1 MQRALTR
8 EMRLLYATVAVLAFG
23 AAVVTFVL
31 AGEAADYWSW
41 AISPPIS
48 AAFLGGC
55 FCAALALL
63 APLARA
69 PTWAETQM
77 AAAPLMAASLLLAA
91 TTAICWDSFEH
102 SRVAFWLWV
111 AACALLPPLLLLA
124 LDRQLRQSG
133 QMFGSGDPLPILPTI
148 GLAAHAAVLLV
159 FGALM
164 FAVPGFVEGFWPW
177 QLSGLTSR
185 ALGSFVFGFGAGA
198 FVVLRTNDLGL
209 TRLPGL
215 AYAVFGAAELIAVA
229 RYGGEIDFGAAAVI
243 YVAFLASAVLLGLTL
258 FHLGS
263 ASSASPRTRLASGHG
278 AALGIGPQVEPDRLS

>member
-8 EMRLLYATVAVLAFG
+8 EMRLLYATVAALAFG
-23 AAVVTFVL
+23 AAVITFVL
-31 AGEAADYWSW
+31 AGEAADYWAW

-69 PTWAETQM
+69 KTWAEAQM
-77 AAAPLMAASLLLAA
+77 ATAPLMAASLLLAA
-91 TTAICWDSFEH
+91 STVIYWDHFEH

-111 AACALLPPLLLLA
+111 AACALVPPLLLAL
-124 LDRQLRQSG
+124 LDRQLKQSG
-133 QMFGSGDPLPILPTI
+133 QMFGSGDPLPIPPTL
-148 GLAAHAAVLLV
+148 GLAAHTAILLGV
-159 FGALM
+159 GALM
-164 FAVPGFVEGFWPW
+164 LIAPDFVEGFWPW
-177 QLSGLTSR
+177 QLTGLTSR

-215 AYAVFGAAELIAVA
+215 AYAVFGVAQLIAVA
-229 RYGGEIDFGAAAVI
+229 RYSGEIDFGAAAIV
-243 YVAFLASAVLLGLTL
+243 YVAFLASAVFVGLAL
-258 FHLGS
+258 FQLGS
-263 ASSASPRTRLASGHG
+263 ASSASPRTRLPSGH
-278 AALGIGPQVEPDRLS
+278 